1 MRRGQYEA
9 TLKRDVLSE
18 NYDTIIT
25 APMLIKK
32 GTVASSNDPAM
43 FNSEGQ
49 AYNQIKS
56 DEVPLYDATG
66 CP

>member
-1 MRRGQYEA
+1 M
-9 TLKRDVLSE
+9 
-18 NYDTIIT
+18 T

-32 GTVASSNDPAM
+32 GTVISSNNPAM

-56 DEVPLYDATG
+56 DEISLYDATG